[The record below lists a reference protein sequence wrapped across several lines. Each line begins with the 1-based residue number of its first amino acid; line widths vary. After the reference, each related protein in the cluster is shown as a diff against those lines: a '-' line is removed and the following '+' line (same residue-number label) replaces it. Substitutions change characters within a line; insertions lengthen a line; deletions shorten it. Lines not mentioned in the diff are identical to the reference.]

1 MTPLSS
7 LWIKDVYA
15 LNNLRRL
22 LRRESIFKVV
32 FILAFAFG
40 LMGGFFVLFLDA
52 FQFLSGLGGGTFMIT
67 RRLFS
72 LFFLGLGGMLVI
84 SNIVTSY
91 STTFRS
97 RETTFLLTAPID
109 TRSLVTY
116 KYLESTLLSSWAFL
130 FLIIPFT
137 SAYTWNEQLG
147 PIFALWTAVF
157 SIPYVLLCGGI
168 GSLIALLIVR
178 WAPRNRTL
186 WLTLALLGLALAIK
200 PFLGAHPVN
209 LQDQTSFVLNRLLP
223 GLQVASHPLAPNH
236 WTAEGIMSL
245 TSGDYAHGIL
255 LWLTLVSNMLMVLL
269 LIQWVG
275 ARTFFS
281 AYQRVAGAGGVRRRS
296 AELLAWLGPALRFL
310 PNDIR
315 GMILKDIRTFLRDPL
330 QWSQALIFFGLL
342 AIYFSSF
349 RAFRYDQLPDIWRN
363 LIVFLNI
370 FSVASVI
377 CSLASRFVF
386 PQLSLEGHSF
396 WILGLAPTGMRRI
409 LMTKFL
415 LAASTVVLVSA
426 SLMGLATWML
436 QAGPALTA
444 ISIGVAVA
452 ISISVCA
459 LSTGLGAIFLDL
471 KQPNPVAII
480 SGFGGTMNLALS
492 LGLMLACIVPFGLI
506 WHWHVM
512 GRITEKAFIHANIL
526 STVWLVVIT
535 LLATLI
541 PLWLGIRNLSR
552 REY

>member
-7 LWIKDVYA
+7 LWIKDAYA

-52 FQFLSGLGGGTFMIT
+52 FQFLSTLGGGTFMIT

-97 RETTFLLTAPID
+97 RETTFLLTTPID
-109 TRSLVTY
+109 IRSLVTY

-168 GSLIALLIVR
+168 GTLIAHLIVR
-178 WAPRNRTL
+178 WAPRNRAL
-186 WLTLALLGLALAIK
+186 WLALALLGLALVIK

-223 GLQVASHPLAPNH
+223 GLQIASHPLAPNH

-245 TSGDYAHGIL
+245 TTGDYGHGLL
-255 LWLTLVSNMLMVLL
+255 LWLTLISNMLMVLL
-269 LIQWVG
+269 LIQGVG
-275 ARTFFS
+275 TRTFFT
-281 AYQRVAGAGGVRRRS
+281 AYQRVTGASGIRRRS
-296 AELLAWLGPALRFL
+296 AELLAWLEPALRFL
-310 PNDIR
+310 PTDIR

-342 AIYFSSF
+342 AIYFGSF
-349 RAFRYDQLPDIWRN
+349 RAFRYDQLPDLWRN

-415 LAASTVVLVSA
+415 LAASAVVLVSA

-436 QAGPALTA
+436 QTGPALTA
-444 ISIGVAVA
+444 ISVGVAVA

-480 SGFGGTMNLALS
+480 SGFGGTMNLALC
-492 LGLMLACIVPFGLI
+492 LGLMLASIIPFGLI

-512 GRITEKAFIHANIL
+512 GRITEKAFLHANIL
-526 STVWLVVIT
+526 SALWLVAIT

>member
-1 MTPLSS
+1 MNPLTA
-7 LWIKDVYA
+7 LWIKDAYA

-22 LRRESIFKVV
+22 LRNESIFKVA
-32 FILAFAFG
+32 FILTFAFG

-52 FQFLSGLGGGTFMIT
+52 LRFLSGLGGGTFMIT

-84 SNIVTSY
+84 SNVVTSY

-109 TRSLVTY
+109 TRALVTY

-137 SAYTWNEQLG
+137 CAYTWSEQLG
-147 PIFALWTAVF
+147 PVFAVWTAAF

-168 GSLIALLIVR
+168 GTVISLITVR
-178 WAPRNRTL
+178 WAPRNRYL
-186 WLTLALLGLALAIK
+186 WLALALAGTAFAVK
-200 PFLGAHPVN
+200 PFIGIHPMDVR
-209 LQDQTSFVLNRLLP
+209 DQTSFVLNRLLP
-223 GLQVASHPLAPNH
+223 GLQIASHPLAPNH

-245 TSGDYAHGIL
+245 TNGDYLHGVL
-255 LWLTLVSNMLMVLL
+255 LWLALTSNMLMLGL
-269 LIQWVG
+269 LIQWLG
-275 ARTFFS
+275 THTFFA
-281 AYQRVAGAGGVRRRS
+281 AYQRVAAGGDVRRRP
-296 AELLAWLGPALRFL
+296 AELLRWMEPAMRFL
-310 PNDIR
+310 PHDIR

-349 RAFRYDQLPDIWRN
+349 RSFRYDQLPDLWRN

-396 WILGLAPTGMRRI
+396 WILGLAPTRMRRI

-415 LAASTVVLVSA
+415 LAATAMVIVSVG
-426 SLMGLATWML
+426 LMGLAAWML
-436 QAGPALTA
+436 QVGAGLAA
-444 ISIGVAVA
+444 ISIGVAIG
-452 ISISVCA
+452 ISIAVSA

-480 SGFGGTMNLALS
+480 SGFGGTINLALS
-492 LGLMLACIVPFGLI
+492 LGLMLSCIVPFGLI
-506 WHWHVM
+506 WHWHVL
-512 GRITEKAFIHANIL
+512 GRITEKAFVHANIASAL
-526 STVWLVVIT
+526 WLVSIT
-535 LLATLI
+535 ILATLI
-541 PLWLGIRNLSR
+541 PLWLGARNLSR